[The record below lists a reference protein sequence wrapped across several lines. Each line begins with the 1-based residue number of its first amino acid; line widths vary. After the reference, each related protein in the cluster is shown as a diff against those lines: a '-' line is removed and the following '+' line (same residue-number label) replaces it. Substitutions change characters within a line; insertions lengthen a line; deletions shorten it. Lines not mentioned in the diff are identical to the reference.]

1 MDNGLDSEEWQ
12 KFWLHSLYSFHTYI
26 VFVCLELIHALPED
40 ADILGMTLDFLQ
52 TTNTFDRIG
61 QYFIVPSGVVQ
72 RYVKYGILIL
82 MKAVSN
88 I

>member
-1 MDNGLDSEEWQ
+1 MDQSTTQKLKKRERKNGHP
-12 KFWLHSLYSFHTYI
+12 KYSL
-26 VFVCLELIHALPED
+26 